1 MEVFISMKN
10 ERIGSAVDDRKIYP
24 FTNDYMFCYVLS
36 SNPDLAKELL
46 ELILDI
52 QIDHVEVIEAQK
64 VLNYNN
70 DSHSI
75 RLDVYLKNDTDI
87 FDVEMQA
94 FHSRDLERRMRYY
107 QSANA
112 CEDLNR
118 GDDYN
123 KLKNCYVIFI
133 CDFDPFHKGDAI
145 YRFSMKNEKYDDL
158 NYDDGAYN
166 IVVNIRSKDPNISD
180 ELRNLLHYL
189 NEGKA
194 VDNFTLKLQNEVE
207 QINRNPNWRKK
218 AMTIEEK
225 INLVSRISREE
236 GKEEGR
242 IEGISQ
248 SRELFIQYLIDHGKT
263 EDEACLEADRL
274 FSEGKDLS

>member
-1 MEVFISMKN
+1 MEVFI
-10 ERIGSAVDDRKIYP
+10 
-24 FTNDYMFCYVLS
+24 
-36 SNPDLAKELL
+36 
-46 ELILDI
+46 
-52 QIDHVEVIEAQK
+52 
-64 VLNYNN
+64 
-70 DSHSI
+70 
-75 RLDVYLKNDTDI
+75 
-87 FDVEMQA
+87 
-94 FHSRDLERRMRYY
+94 
-107 QSANA
+107 
-112 CEDLNR
+112 
-118 GDDYN
+118 
-123 KLKNCYVIFI
+123 
-133 CDFDPFHKGDAI
+133 
-145 YRFSMKNEKYDDL
+145 SMKNEKYDDL

-218 AMTIEEK
+218 AMTVEEK

>member
-1 MEVFISMKN
+1 
-10 ERIGSAVDDRKIYP
+10 
-24 FTNDYMFCYVLS
+24 
-36 SNPDLAKELL
+36 
-46 ELILDI
+46 
-52 QIDHVEVIEAQK
+52 
-64 VLNYNN
+64 
-70 DSHSI
+70 
-75 RLDVYLKNDTDI
+75 
-87 FDVEMQA
+87 
-94 FHSRDLERRMRYY
+94 
-107 QSANA
+107 
-112 CEDLNR
+112 
-118 GDDYN
+118 
-123 KLKNCYVIFI
+123 
-133 CDFDPFHKGDAI
+133 
-145 YRFSMKNEKYDDL
+145 MKNEKYDDL

-194 VDNFTLKLQNEVE
+194 VDSFTLKLQNEVE

-218 AMTIEEK
+218 AMTVEEK

-274 FSEGKDLS
+274 FPEGKDLS

>member
-1 MEVFISMKN
+1 
-10 ERIGSAVDDRKIYP
+10 
-24 FTNDYMFCYVLS
+24 
-36 SNPDLAKELL
+36 
-46 ELILDI
+46 
-52 QIDHVEVIEAQK
+52 
-64 VLNYNN
+64 
-70 DSHSI
+70 
-75 RLDVYLKNDTDI
+75 
-87 FDVEMQA
+87 
-94 FHSRDLERRMRYY
+94 
-107 QSANA
+107 
-112 CEDLNR
+112 
-118 GDDYN
+118 
-123 KLKNCYVIFI
+123 
-133 CDFDPFHKGDAI
+133 
-145 YRFSMKNEKYDDL
+145 MKNEKYDDL

-218 AMTIEEK
+218 AMTVEEK

>member
-1 MEVFISMKN
+1 MDVFI
-10 ERIGSAVDDRKIYP
+10 
-24 FTNDYMFCYVLS
+24 
-36 SNPDLAKELL
+36 
-46 ELILDI
+46 
-52 QIDHVEVIEAQK
+52 
-64 VLNYNN
+64 
-70 DSHSI
+70 
-75 RLDVYLKNDTDI
+75 
-87 FDVEMQA
+87 
-94 FHSRDLERRMRYY
+94 
-107 QSANA
+107 
-112 CEDLNR
+112 
-118 GDDYN
+118 
-123 KLKNCYVIFI
+123 
-133 CDFDPFHKGDAI
+133 
-145 YRFSMKNEKYDDL
+145 SMKNEKYDDL

-194 VDNFTLKLQNEVE
+194 VDSFTLKLQNEVE
-207 QINRNPNWRKK
+207 QINRSPNWRKK
-218 AMTIEEK
+218 AMTVEEK

-274 FSEGKDLS
+274 FS

>member
-1 MEVFISMKN
+1 
-10 ERIGSAVDDRKIYP
+10 
-24 FTNDYMFCYVLS
+24 
-36 SNPDLAKELL
+36 
-46 ELILDI
+46 
-52 QIDHVEVIEAQK
+52 
-64 VLNYNN
+64 
-70 DSHSI
+70 
-75 RLDVYLKNDTDI
+75 
-87 FDVEMQA
+87 
-94 FHSRDLERRMRYY
+94 
-107 QSANA
+107 
-112 CEDLNR
+112 
-118 GDDYN
+118 
-123 KLKNCYVIFI
+123 
-133 CDFDPFHKGDAI
+133 
-145 YRFSMKNEKYDDL
+145 MKNEKYDDL

-218 AMTIEEK
+218 AMTVEEK

-263 EDEACLEADRL
+263 EDEACLKADRL

>member
-1 MEVFISMKN
+1 MEVFI
-10 ERIGSAVDDRKIYP
+10 
-24 FTNDYMFCYVLS
+24 
-36 SNPDLAKELL
+36 
-46 ELILDI
+46 
-52 QIDHVEVIEAQK
+52 
-64 VLNYNN
+64 
-70 DSHSI
+70 
-75 RLDVYLKNDTDI
+75 
-87 FDVEMQA
+87 
-94 FHSRDLERRMRYY
+94 
-107 QSANA
+107 
-112 CEDLNR
+112 
-118 GDDYN
+118 
-123 KLKNCYVIFI
+123 
-133 CDFDPFHKGDAI
+133 
-145 YRFSMKNEKYDDL
+145 SMKNEKYDDL

-207 QINRNPNWRKK
+207 QINRNSNWRKK
-218 AMTIEEK
+218 AMTVEEK

>member
-1 MEVFISMKN
+1 
-10 ERIGSAVDDRKIYP
+10 
-24 FTNDYMFCYVLS
+24 
-36 SNPDLAKELL
+36 
-46 ELILDI
+46 
-52 QIDHVEVIEAQK
+52 
-64 VLNYNN
+64 
-70 DSHSI
+70 
-75 RLDVYLKNDTDI
+75 
-87 FDVEMQA
+87 
-94 FHSRDLERRMRYY
+94 
-107 QSANA
+107 
-112 CEDLNR
+112 
-118 GDDYN
+118 
-123 KLKNCYVIFI
+123 
-133 CDFDPFHKGDAI
+133 
-145 YRFSMKNEKYDDL
+145 MKNEKYDDL

-207 QINRNPNWRKK
+207 QINRNSNWRKK
-218 AMTIEEK
+218 AMTVEEK

>member
-1 MEVFISMKN
+1 MEVFI
-10 ERIGSAVDDRKIYP
+10 
-24 FTNDYMFCYVLS
+24 
-36 SNPDLAKELL
+36 
-46 ELILDI
+46 
-52 QIDHVEVIEAQK
+52 
-64 VLNYNN
+64 
-70 DSHSI
+70 
-75 RLDVYLKNDTDI
+75 
-87 FDVEMQA
+87 
-94 FHSRDLERRMRYY
+94 
-107 QSANA
+107 
-112 CEDLNR
+112 
-118 GDDYN
+118 
-123 KLKNCYVIFI
+123 
-133 CDFDPFHKGDAI
+133 
-145 YRFSMKNEKYDDL
+145 SMKNEKYDDL

-207 QINRNPNWRKK
+207 QINRNPKK
-218 AMTIEEK
+218 AMTVEEK

>member
-1 MEVFISMKN
+1 
-10 ERIGSAVDDRKIYP
+10 
-24 FTNDYMFCYVLS
+24 
-36 SNPDLAKELL
+36 
-46 ELILDI
+46 
-52 QIDHVEVIEAQK
+52 
-64 VLNYNN
+64 
-70 DSHSI
+70 
-75 RLDVYLKNDTDI
+75 
-87 FDVEMQA
+87 
-94 FHSRDLERRMRYY
+94 
-107 QSANA
+107 
-112 CEDLNR
+112 
-118 GDDYN
+118 
-123 KLKNCYVIFI
+123 
-133 CDFDPFHKGDAI
+133 
-145 YRFSMKNEKYDDL
+145 MKNEKYDDL

-194 VDNFTLKLQNEVE
+194 VDSFTLKLQNEVE

-218 AMTIEEK
+218 AMTVEEK

>member
-1 MEVFISMKN
+1 
-10 ERIGSAVDDRKIYP
+10 
-24 FTNDYMFCYVLS
+24 
-36 SNPDLAKELL
+36 
-46 ELILDI
+46 
-52 QIDHVEVIEAQK
+52 
-64 VLNYNN
+64 
-70 DSHSI
+70 
-75 RLDVYLKNDTDI
+75 
-87 FDVEMQA
+87 
-94 FHSRDLERRMRYY
+94 
-107 QSANA
+107 
-112 CEDLNR
+112 
-118 GDDYN
+118 
-123 KLKNCYVIFI
+123 
-133 CDFDPFHKGDAI
+133 
-145 YRFSMKNEKYDDL
+145 MKNEKYDDL

>member
-1 MEVFISMKN
+1 MEVFI
-10 ERIGSAVDDRKIYP
+10 
-24 FTNDYMFCYVLS
+24 
-36 SNPDLAKELL
+36 
-46 ELILDI
+46 
-52 QIDHVEVIEAQK
+52 
-64 VLNYNN
+64 
-70 DSHSI
+70 
-75 RLDVYLKNDTDI
+75 
-87 FDVEMQA
+87 
-94 FHSRDLERRMRYY
+94 
-107 QSANA
+107 
-112 CEDLNR
+112 
-118 GDDYN
+118 
-123 KLKNCYVIFI
+123 
-133 CDFDPFHKGDAI
+133 
-145 YRFSMKNEKYDDL
+145 SMKNEKYDDL

-218 AMTIEEK
+218 AMTVEEK

-263 EDEACLEADRL
+263 EDEACLKADRL

>member
-1 MEVFISMKN
+1 MKREDYISWDEYFMGVAK
-10 ERIGSAVDDRKIYP
+10 
-24 FTNDYMFCYVLS
+24 
-36 SNPDLAKELL
+36 LAAL
-46 ELILDI
+46 
-52 QIDHVEVIEAQK
+52 
-64 VLNYNN
+64 
-70 DSHSI
+70 
-75 RLDVYLKNDTDI
+75 
-87 FDVEMQA
+87 
-94 FHSRDLERRMRYY
+94 
-107 QSANA
+107 
-112 CEDLNR
+112 
-118 GDDYN
+118 
-123 KLKNCYVIFI
+123 
-133 CDFDPFHKGDAI
+133 
-145 YRFSMKNEKYDDL
+145 
-158 NYDDGAYN
+158 
-166 IVVNIRSKDPNISD
+166 RSKDPNISD

-218 AMTIEEK
+218 AMTVEEK
-225 INLVSRISREE
+225 INLVSKISREE

>member
-1 MEVFISMKN
+1 MEVFI
-10 ERIGSAVDDRKIYP
+10 
-24 FTNDYMFCYVLS
+24 
-36 SNPDLAKELL
+36 
-46 ELILDI
+46 
-52 QIDHVEVIEAQK
+52 
-64 VLNYNN
+64 
-70 DSHSI
+70 
-75 RLDVYLKNDTDI
+75 
-87 FDVEMQA
+87 
-94 FHSRDLERRMRYY
+94 
-107 QSANA
+107 
-112 CEDLNR
+112 
-118 GDDYN
+118 
-123 KLKNCYVIFI
+123 
-133 CDFDPFHKGDAI
+133 
-145 YRFSMKNEKYDDL
+145 SMKNEKYDDL

-218 AMTIEEK
+218 AMTVEEK

-274 FSEGKDLS
+274 FLEGKDLS